1 VRGAVSVARRFGL
14 SSLLIGLTLVA
25 AGTSAPELLVSVS
38 AALQGNA
45 DIAIGNVVGS
55 NIFNV
60 LAVLGVSALI
70 APIVVKP
77 AEVRRDTFVM
87 AGAMIALAVISL
99 SGLITR
105 PIGVLLV
112 LALVGY
118 TYYSY
123 RTELRE
129 KPAPSAE
136 LHEHEGEEFAGPGSL
151 WLGVLY
157 IALGLGALVIGS
169 DLLITGA
176 TGIARAFG
184 VPETVIGLT
193 LVAVGTSLPE
203 LATSIAAA
211 FRGHSDV
218 AVGNVLGSNIF
229 NALLIIG
236 TTATIRPIGV
246 ATGSGTRAPAATGM
260 ARPHRPPRRRRAHR
274 RLCSVRGAAACVAPA
289 PRDRASTEPCAP
301 TDARPTTARPAQ
313 RLARRANP
321 TPDRLHGRRAPRPSC
336 SLRARTPRQAR
347 RV

>member
-1 VRGAVSVARRFGL
+1 MNMYLAAILGFVLLFGGGEGLVRGAVSVARRFGL

-246 ATGSGTRAPAATGM
+246 ATSI
-260 ARPHRPPRRRRAHR
+260 AR
-274 RLCSVRGAAACVAPA
+274 LDVWVMTGAA
-289 PRDRASTEPCAP
+289 
-301 TDARPTTARPAQ
+301 
-313 RLARRANP
+313 LALLPLLVWRGRI
-321 TPDRLHGRRAPRPSC
+321 GRRAGAV
-336 SLRARTPRQAR
+336 LTAVYAAYA
-347 RV
+347 VLLLA

>member
-1 VRGAVSVARRFGL
+1 MNMYLAAILGFVLLFGGGEGLVRGAVSVARRFGL
-14 SSLLIGLTLVA
+14 SSLLIGLTVVA

-60 LAVLGVSALI
+60 LAVLGISALI

-77 AEVRRDTFVM
+77 AEVKRDTLVM
-87 AGAMIALAVISL
+87 VGAMLVLAAVSL
-99 SGLITR
+99 TGLITR
-105 PIGVLLV
+105 PIGLFLV
-112 LALVGY
+112 LGLVGY

-136 LHEHEGEEFAGPGSL
+136 LHEHEGEEFEGPGSL
-151 WLGVLY
+151 WLGILY
-157 IALGLGALVIGS
+157 IALGLGALVVGS

-176 TGIARAFG
+176 TGIARTFG

-236 TTATIRPIGV
+236 TTAMVRPIGV
-246 ATGSGTRAPAATGM
+246 AESI
-260 ARPHRPPRRRRAHR
+260 AH
-274 RLCSVRGAAACVAPA
+274 LDVWVMTGAALVLVPLLV
-289 PRDRASTEPCAP
+289 RNGRI
-301 TDARPTTARPAQ
+301 
-313 RLARRANP
+313 
-321 TPDRLHGRRAPRPSC
+321 GRRAGAV
-336 SLRARTPRQAR
+336 LTAAYATYA
-347 RV
+347 VLLLV